1 MNRERFLEGLTK
13 APHYSKKG
21 RKDILERVLRR
32 SNWKTQ
38 CTVVMEEF
46 AELQQEVSKQIRG
59 YDDKVGLLEE
69 MADAYICLEYLK
81 SIFHISDADV
91 SRAIDVKIKRAEDR
105 LKHTEA
111 EENREKM
118 LNEQGL

>member
-1 MNRERFLEGLTK
+1 MNRERFIKELTEG
-13 APHYSKKG
+13 PHYPMKK
-21 RKDILERVLRR
+21 RKDIIERVLRH

-59 YDDKVGLLEE
+59 YDDKIGLLEE
-69 MADAYICLEYLK
+69 MADAYICLEHLK
-81 SIFHISDADV
+81 IVFNISDSDV
-91 SRAIDVKIKRAEDR
+91 SRAIDVKIKRAEDN

-111 EENREKM
+111 KEKRERM
-118 LNEQGL
+118 LNEQRV

>member
-1 MNRERFLEGLTK
+1 MNRERFVNGLK
-13 APHYSKKG
+13 DAPHYSKKR

-59 YDDKVGLLEE
+59 YGDKIGLLEE
-69 MADAYICLEYLK
+69 MADAYICLEFLK
-81 SIFHISDADV
+81 SIFHISESDV
-91 SRAIDVKIKRAEDR
+91 LRAVEVKLKREDDN

-111 EENREKM
+111 KEKRERM
-118 LNEQGL
+118 LNEQRV

>member
-1 MNRERFLEGLTK
+1 MNRERFVKGLTEG
-13 APHYSKKG
+13 PHYPRKK
-21 RKDILERVLRR
+21 RKDVLERVLRH

-38 CTVVMEEF
+38 CTVTMEEF

-111 EENREKM
+111 EEKREKM